1 MANVSK
7 DDSNIKVGL
16 ILVKSEVTEKGVCFS
31 SFSSS
36 ENISCKCSDKWIV
49 VAGNN
54 YSVKQVGKHLAIS
67 RPNGGNIMG
76 LRGYPIMFILFNK
89 AFWHLHLRPI
99 LAIWPLDV
107 GLVLVPSR
115 RKNI

>member
-36 ENISCKCSDKWIV
+36 ENISCKCDKWIV

-54 YSVKQVGKHLAIS
+54 YSVKQVGKHPAMC
-67 RPNGGNIMG
+67 RPNVGNLIG
-76 LRGYPIMFILFNK
+76 LAYVMLSYYVYPI
-89 AFWHLHLRPI
+89 
-99 LAIWPLDV
+99 
-107 GLVLVPSR
+107 
-115 RKNI
+115 

>member
-67 RPNGGNIMG
+67 RPNGGNILG
-76 LRGYPIMFILFNK
+76 LRDVILLCLSYLIKF
-89 AFWHLHLRPI
+89 FGICICVQYWQYGP
-99 LAIWPLDV
+99 
-107 GLVLVPSR
+107 
-115 RKNI
+115 